1 MRRRQIV
8 LGISGSAL
16 MLPLA
21 GFPQAAKVP
30 LIGFLGSES
39 EAMYARYIDGFRS
52 GLRDLGYVEGKNIR
66 IDYRW
71 AEGKNDRLPSLAQ
84 ELVRLKVDVIVTH
97 GTPGTLAARSATT
110 TIPIVMATSGDALA
124 TGLVA
129 SLSQPGGNVT
139 GLTLLL
145 TELSAK
151 RLQLLKELSPRIS
164 RVGSL
169 FNPLNPAYRTDMSK
183 TEETAESMKIKIVPF
198 EAGTAQALDGAFSA
212 MAKARIDAVLVHQDG
227 MLNAHPKRIADL
239 ARKQNLLS
247 AGFEDFGEAGG
258 LIGYGVNFPQM
269 YRRAAGFVD
278 KLLKGAKVRD
288 LPVEQPL
295 AFNLVINQKT
305 AAALGIKVPISLLQR
320 ADRVIQ

>member
-110 TIPIVMATSGDALA
+110 TI
-124 TGLVA
+124 
-129 SLSQPGGNVT
+129 
-139 GLTLLL
+139 
-145 TELSAK
+145 
-151 RLQLLKELSPRIS
+151 
-164 RVGSL
+164 
-169 FNPLNPAYRTDMSK
+169 
-183 TEETAESMKIKIVPF
+183 
-198 EAGTAQALDGAFSA
+198 
-212 MAKARIDAVLVHQDG
+212 
-227 MLNAHPKRIADL
+227 
-239 ARKQNLLS
+239 
-247 AGFEDFGEAGG
+247 
-258 LIGYGVNFPQM
+258 
-269 YRRAAGFVD
+269 
-278 KLLKGAKVRD
+278 
-288 LPVEQPL
+288 
-295 AFNLVINQKT
+295 
-305 AAALGIKVPISLLQR
+305 
-320 ADRVIQ
+320 